1 MQTPS
6 ALGQIARTPND
17 GREAFMRKTAGV
29 SIVIMLAAAIV
40 AIWIKPGA
48 VTGQAAALTEQIQG
62 ISPYELHLQVDMK
75 SLPVQETGDLI

>member
-1 MQTPS
+1 
-6 ALGQIARTPND
+6 
-17 GREAFMRKTAGV
+17 MRKTLGV

-48 VTGQAAALTEQIQG
+48 VTGQAAALTEPIKG